1 MIEYVLGSE
10 YLAANSTITHTRH
23 IQTRIRRD
31 FFSLPFSPHSPTGA
45 SRGLVEVSEGHFYD
59 FAIPDLASTWPIEV
73 TLRRITNP
81 TAIAEFTGQPSAEDA
96 VRSALFTVN
105 VLAEPAAII
114 LDIVWKCRATDNLI
128 QALERSM
135 DNNGGS
141 DTLLTSALMTY
152 VENHAGRSIGTV
164 SDTALEQLNIA
175 LTGITRS
182 VSATRDFRV
191 LLRDNYQR
199 YRTNVVFDEIPIL
212 ARALSIPTVP
222 ARPPEVL
229 AMETQLRETL
239 NLFST
244 IFPTLNFS
252 EVWTPQGIS
261 RAQIIR
267 DEFTRVFDHRNVAIA
282 IVELTDGRIIHYFS
296 VSGSRTLPAHI
307 ESGGRYILAREMPPP
322 GTPLPHFPNL
332 SPVYTVQDRG
342 GDCERMLSY
351 RLVIDFPHPNAIKK
365 VTIISLLEICH
376 SCTICCIAY
385 AERHQNAAMEF
396 LSFPA
401 LPKPSQKGPR
411 LPDDL

>member
-1 MIEYVLGSE
+1 M
-10 YLAANSTITHTRH
+10 
-23 IQTRIRRD
+23 
-31 FFSLPFSPHSPTGA
+31 
-45 SRGLVEVSEGHFYD
+45 
-59 FAIPDLASTWPIEV
+59 
-73 TLRRITNP
+73 RRITDR

-96 VRSALFTVN
+96 VRSAAFTVN
-105 VLAEPAAII
+105 VMEESAAII
-114 LDIVWKCRATDNLI
+114 LDIVWKCRATDNLL
-128 QALERSM
+128 QALQRSM
-135 DNNGGS
+135 DNHGGS
-141 DTLLTSALMTY
+141 NTLLTSALMTY

-164 SDTALEQLNIA
+164 SDTVLEQLNVA
-175 LTGITRS
+175 LTDIMRS

-191 LLRDNYQR
+191 LLRDNYRR

-212 ARALSIPTVP
+212 PRALSIPTIP
-222 ARPPEVL
+222 ARAPEVL

-239 NLFST
+239 ELFST
-244 IFPTLNFS
+244 IFPTLNFN

-267 DEFTRVFDHRNVAIA
+267 DEFTRVFDTRNVALA
-282 IVELTDGRIIHYFS
+282 IVEMMDGRIIHYFS
-296 VSGSRTLPAHI
+296 VSGSRALPAHI
-307 ESGGRYILAREMPPP
+307 ESGGRYILAREMPPA

-332 SPVYTVQDRG
+332 SPTYNTQGRD

-351 RLVIDFPHPNAIKK
+351 RLIKDYPQPNAIKK

-385 AERHQNAAMEF
+385 AERHKNVAMNF

-401 LPKPSQKGPR
+401 LPKPSKGTR